1 MVDTRCGKSQL
12 NMILEIIVDFSKGVI
27 SRFQQNY
34 VKTGLFDKEYSS
46 NAKKIVAQVKRYV
59 EKLVN

>member
-1 MVDTRCGKSQL
+1 MVDIRCGKSPL
-12 NMILEIIVDFSKGVI
+12 DMILEIIVDFSKGVI

-46 NAKKIVAQVKRYV
+46 NAKKLSHK
-59 EKLVN
+59 